1 KRAKEYAELKDGD
14 ILLDMYCGAGT
25 IGLSM
30 ADKAKEIIGVEI
42 IPEAIENAKENAS
55 LNGIENTRF
64 ICDDASGTAKELLSE
79 GIKPDV
85 VVLDPPRKGC
95 SKDVIDAVAG
105 MNPQR
110 IVYVSCDAAS
120 LARDCA
126 LFREVGYEVTKVTAV
141 DMFPRTVHVET
152 VAQLSRV

>member
-1 KRAKEYAELKDGD
+1 
-14 ILLDMYCGAGT
+14 M
-25 IGLSM
+25 
-30 ADKAKEIIGVEI
+30 
-42 IPEAIENAKENAS
+42 
-55 LNGIENTRF
+55 
-64 ICDDASGTAKELLSE
+64 
-79 GIKPDV
+79 

-105 MNPQR
+105 MKPQR

-152 VAQLSRV
+152 VVQLSRV